1 MEFDPSGFHILH
13 EVLIYLSSEQGWKE
27 VDEKHT
33 CIKKYCNLMKISQSG
48 LAASVV
54 LYVRWPIE
62 TQIECYIDST
72 DDASIICAREE
83 IVQAVGYVLAKKN
96 RSLRQKCY
104 CCHPQCLLSD
114 DIHFASPHG
123 IQEGF
128 LVCEKWNHKY
138 PCPKEQQCLLVN
150 TRALERIGKVTGSI
164 IIIYLCFLFT
174 LQCFA
179 TENNLQGQCQ

>member
-83 IVQAVGYVLAKKN
+83 IVQAVGYVLAKKK
-96 RSLRQKCY
+96 SFLTSEML
-104 CCHPQCLLSD
+104 LLSPTMSA
-114 DIHFASPHG
+114 I
-123 IQEGF
+123 
-128 LVCEKWNHKY
+128 
-138 PCPKEQQCLLVN
+138 
-150 TRALERIGKVTGSI
+150 R
-164 IIIYLCFLFT
+164 
-174 LQCFA
+174 
-179 TENNLQGQCQ
+179 